1 MPDRKKILFN
11 DPHANS
17 NSFLMNERLND
28 PLAYRN
34 NISQQNQEWKPV
46 PPVDA
51 IYQGQYIEPRLSPA
65 KIAVHHYPT
74 PSLIADG
81 DNIRNSFSKQ
91 LLSGGIHA
99 QRQDLTPPRPNQDV
113 VGSMMTSLVAHEL
126 ANRPR
131 TAIGVPPSQL
141 HKLEESKQLP
151 PISAYKDERI
161 NTMQM
166 Y

>member
-1 MPDRKKILFN
+1 MPVNMSESFARESLHRESSGHRQETSMPDRKKILFN

-34 NISQQNQEWKPV
+34 NISQQNQEWKPI

-51 IYQGQYIEPRLSPA
+51 IHQGQYIEPRLSPA

-74 PSLIADG
+74 HSQIADG

-99 QRQDLTPPRPNQDV
+99 
-113 VGSMMTSLVAHEL
+113 
-126 ANRPR
+126 
-131 TAIGVPPSQL
+131 
-141 HKLEESKQLP
+141 
-151 PISAYKDERI
+151 
-161 NTMQM
+161 
-166 Y
+166 